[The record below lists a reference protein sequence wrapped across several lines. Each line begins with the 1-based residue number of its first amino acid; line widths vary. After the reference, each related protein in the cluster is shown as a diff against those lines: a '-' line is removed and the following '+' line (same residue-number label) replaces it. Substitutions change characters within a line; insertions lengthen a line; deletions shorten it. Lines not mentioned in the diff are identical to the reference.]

1 MLYGLSGLVCAAGLS
16 VVGIGWHAEH
26 RAQRTVPERVFV
38 DIEALG
44 RSHPAWNQVVE
55 TRRLISGRRQVSD
68 SESGGAAVESVPL
81 PDRAPVAGSDS
92 RAVLEAR
99 LEQRAQDELTTI
111 GEQLNTSLAGRLR
124 EKRRE
129 LDAQAEAG
137 EADARRRSEQELAR
151 NLRAL
156 DEERRFE
163 QVSAGI
169 KLVALEAQV
178 SAPGVNADRVKAA
191 IEANRTQI
199 ANAASRLASDEDD
212 LSKKIEAELTSAREQ
227 RRNATEQELAGL
239 QDQASRRIADLIQR
253 RRERLRQELDGNGL
267 AAAGGV
273 SAPRSEA
280 VAAGSRSSNR
290 TAKIRSAAR
299 LAFARPA
306 AASGGSLAAFEQTL
320 RARVKAE
327 LEAET
332 RRIARYHGF
341 SVTFQP
347 EEGARNRTEWFR
359 ERLPYVTVGKA
370 S

>member
-1 MLYGLSGLVCAAGLS
+1 
-16 VVGIGWHAEH
+16 
-26 RAQRTVPERVFV
+26 
-38 DIEALG
+38 
-44 RSHPAWNQVVE
+44 
-55 TRRLISGRRQVSD
+55 
-68 SESGGAAVESVPL
+68 
-81 PDRAPVAGSDS
+81 
-92 RAVLEAR
+92 VLEAR

-169 KLVALEAQV
+169 KLVALEAQL
-178 SAPGVNADRVKAA
+178 SAPGVNADLVKAA
-191 IEANRTQI
+191 IEAKRTQI
-199 ANAASRLASDEDD
+199 ANAATRLASDEDD
-212 LSKKIEAELTSAREQ
+212 LSKKIEAELASAREQ

-306 AASGGSLAAFEQTL
+306 ASGGSLAGFEQTL

-341 SVTFQP
+341 SITFQP
-347 EEGARNRTEWFR
+347 EEGAQNRTEWFR